1 MGGGW
6 SEVDTSDSVYTHY
19 SVIDAVGVWSICCEE
34 SIGVERPDHSK
45 PILILHNIIDS
56 IIDST
61 SKNWYLA
68 R

>member
-6 SEVDTSDSVYTHY
+6 SEVDTSDSVYTYY

-34 SIGVERPDHSK
+34 SIGVERPDHST
-45 PILILHNIIDS
+45 PILSSQH
-56 IIDST
+56 
-61 SKNWYLA
+61 Y